1 MTALLLIR
9 HGPTA
14 WNAAGRVQGQTDVPL
29 SAAGRARVR
38 RWRLPDAFAGF
49 VRIASPLVR
58 ASETAR
64 LLGARPLPTEPRL
77 MEMHW
82 GEWEGATLAGLRARY
97 GEEMIRNEGRGLDF
111 RAQGGE
117 TPREVQ
123 ARLLS
128 WTAEVAARG
137 DPVAA
142 VTHRGVIRAL
152 MAQATGWDMLGKP
165 PHKIG
170 DGCAHLFRLDSTGRP
185 TLDRM
190 NIPLEEPWRD
200 GGGY

>member
-1 MTALLLIR
+1 MTDLLLIR
-9 HGPTA
+9 HGPTV

-38 RWRLPDAFAGF
+38 RWRMPEAFAGF
-49 VRIASPLVR
+49 GWIASPLVR

-64 LLGARPLPTEPRL
+64 LLGARRLPTEPRL

-82 GEWEGATLAGLRARY
+82 GEWEGETLADLRARY

-111 RAQGGE
+111 RARGGE

-123 ARLLS
+123 TRLLI
-128 WTAEVAARG
+128 WTAEVAACGR
-137 DPVAA
+137 PVVA

-152 MAQATGWDMLGKP
+152 MARATGWDMLGKA
-165 PHKIG
+165 PHRID
-170 DGCAHLFRLDSTGRP
+170 DGCAHLFRLDPGGRP
-185 TLDRM
+185 EIAQM
-190 NIPLEEPWRD
+190 NIPLEDSWRD
-200 GGGY
+200 PGGY